1 MVVEAFHRVFKY
13 NYLKGKVN
21 KRVDKCLVNLLE
33 FLRDKYFER
42 LVKLTKGRSCKK
54 LKDIN
59 DRHSRS
65 MQMSTDCVVEV
76 ESRKWKVKSQD
87 GKRSYDI
94 IKQCES
100 CTDASC
106 SLRCQRCNICVHIF
120 LCNCPDSLIQSTI
133 CKHVHLLQTALAT
146 KEIKENCDITDIP
159 STFDHCDA
167 DRKAYIK
174 EEVKVLA
181 NNMPKQRERNEVGQV
196 IKRLQGHFQQ
206 IDTDINS
213 GCHSKDS
220 LLHFK
225 KQILAAKSLLDATS
239 NKTPLRTLPVANIP
253 GNKRIEPQARFFST
267 KKKRKH
273 TNHLR
278 FTKPSD
284 DDIKKIFGTKRPKN
298 EYMPE
303 VKVAGTQKGK
313 VGQKK
318 SGLSCI

>member
-1 MVVEAFHRVFKY
+1 MAQNFAS
-13 NYLKGKVN
+13 KGVAIDATHGTTAYDFLLTTLMIIDEHGQGFP
-21 KRVDKCLVNLLE
+21 VAWCLSNHEDFIQMCIFFRYVKQNCGTLLP
-33 FLRDKYFER
+33 
-42 LVKLTKGRSCKK
+42 
-54 LKDIN
+54 
-59 DRHSRS
+59 
-65 MQMSTDCVVEV
+65 
-76 ESRKWKVKSQD
+76 KVKSQD
-87 GKRSYDI
+87 GKRIYDT

-106 SLRCQRCNICVHIF
+106 SLRCKRCNICVHIF
-120 LCNCPDSLIQSTI
+120 LCNCPDSLIRSTI

-174 EEVKVLA
+174 EVVKVLA
-181 NNMPKQRERNEVGQV
+181 NNMPKQRERNEVSQV
-196 IKRLQGHFQQ
+196 IQRLQGHFQQ

-220 LLHFK
+220 LLQFE
-225 KQILAAKSLLDATS
+225 KQILAAKSLLDATN
-239 NKTPLRTLPVANIP
+239 NKTPLHTLPVANIP
-253 GNKRIEPQARFFST
+253 GNKRIEPQPRFFST

-298 EYMPE
+298 EFMPK